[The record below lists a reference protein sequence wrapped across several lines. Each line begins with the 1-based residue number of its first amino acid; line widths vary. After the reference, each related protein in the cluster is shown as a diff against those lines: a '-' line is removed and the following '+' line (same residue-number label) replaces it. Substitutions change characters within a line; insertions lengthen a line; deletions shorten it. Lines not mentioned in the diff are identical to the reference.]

1 MNVSL
6 QQGIGDNKCIIN
18 HLNPVVMESRRQKR
32 ISSLIQ
38 EDVGTILQKKGASLF
53 GAKPFVT
60 VTDVYVTPDL
70 AIARLYLSVYNVD
83 DRQQVV
89 DDLEANIGELRYELG
104 NRIRHQVRRVPEL
117 EVYLDDTLDKV
128 FRMDKI
134 FKEIRNKD
142 QGNNNQE

>member
-1 MNVSL
+1 LNVSL
-6 QQGIGDNKCIIN
+6 QQTIDNDNCTIY
-18 HLNPVVMESRRQKR
+18 HLNPATMESRRQKR
-32 ISSLIQ
+32 VSSLIQ
-38 EDVGTILQKKGASLF
+38 EDVGTIFQKKGASLF

-104 NRIRHQVRRVPEL
+104 NRIRHQVRRIPEL
-117 EVYLDDTLDKV
+117 EIYLDDTLDKV

-142 QGNNNQE
+142 QGGEEDK